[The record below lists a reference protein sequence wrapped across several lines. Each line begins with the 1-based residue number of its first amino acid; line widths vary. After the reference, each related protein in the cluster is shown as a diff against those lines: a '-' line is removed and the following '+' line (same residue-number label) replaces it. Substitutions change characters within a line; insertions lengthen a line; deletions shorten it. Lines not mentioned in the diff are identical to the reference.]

1 MTYFNRLSHD
11 YEVLSLSVDFITLL
25 YMYIK
30 CVILKRHLHSEDT
43 LIGIL

>member
-11 YEVLSLSVDFITLL
+11 YEALSLSVDFITLL
-25 YMYIK
+25 YIK
-30 CVILKRHLHSEDT
+30 CFILKRQLHSEET